1 MVNGQTPEDGQS
13 RALHRWGNTVNL
25 PIEGHVKNHY
35 LNGITVSRF
44 LFCDLFQ
51 LTLVN
56 TKKN

>member
-13 RALHRWGNTVNL
+13 RALHRWGNRVNL
-25 PIEGHVKNHY
+25 LIEVLVKNHY

-44 LFCDLFQ
+44 LFCDIFR